1 MVCGGFRFVRFF
13 VLSESMVEQMPRN
26 LSEPPSCLRWHPML
40 CAAGTSRWPTT
51 RSKASCRSCRPSSS
65 AAPTSGGSASSA
77 TRRAPGCRPPPPRQ
91 CTRARPP
98 HLPHLPVHSSVW
110 LEAFLEL
117 EFLRCIFFDDHFW
130 PFASSQWQYFAIV
143 VYFQYCAISECASR
157 PEHQKPFRVV
167 SALPC

>member
-1 MVCGGFRFVRFF
+1 MNRPRAYVGGPHAVRRRY
-13 VLSESMVEQMPRN
+13 LSLAHNQIKSLVPLLQTVQQRCPD
-26 LSEPPSCLRWHPML
+26 LRWISLFGNPACPGL
-40 CAAGTSRWPTT
+40 QTSPTP
-51 RSKASCRSCRPSSS
+51 AVY
-65 AAPTSGGSASSA
+65 SGQA
-77 TRRAPGCRPPPPRQ
+77 PPPP
-91 CTRARPP
+91 TPP
-98 HLPHLPVHSSVW
+98 GSFLSV
-110 LEAFLEL
+110 AGGIPLEL